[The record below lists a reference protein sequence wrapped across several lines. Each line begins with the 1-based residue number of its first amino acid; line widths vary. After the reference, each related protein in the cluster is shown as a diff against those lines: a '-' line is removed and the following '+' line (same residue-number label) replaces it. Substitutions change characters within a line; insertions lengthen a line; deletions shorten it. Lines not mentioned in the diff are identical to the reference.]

1 VRPIDI
7 QSGETAQGAFR
18 INHINTKGGLATMES
33 IFEYMQTYDF
43 ENLFFCQDK
52 ALDFKAVIAIHDT
65 TLGPATG
72 GCRMWQDYPS
82 EMDAVE
88 DALRLARGMTY
99 KYAAAGVNLGGGK
112 AVIIGDPKRTDR
124 EPVFRALGKFIN
136 RLGGKYIT
144 GEDVGT
150 TLQDME
156 YIRMETEHVV
166 TLPTYLGGAGD
177 IAPMTAYGTIRAMQA
192 CCNRVYG
199 SDSLEGKKVAIQG
212 LGAVGHNMVEQ
223 LHEIGARLTVTDIDP
238 AKVETMTARFEASAV
253 PVEAIYDVDCD
264 IFCPCALGKVINDD
278 TLSRLKCKIIC
289 GSANNQLAEE
299 RHGDRLEEA
308 GFVYAPDYITNAGG
322 TIYDTDRLGVGG
334 VSHERGKAKVARIY
348 DNMQRVFEIA
358 DRDRLPTYQAADRM
372 AEERISQIAE
382 VKKYVDHL

>member
-1 VRPIDI
+1 
-7 QSGETAQGAFR
+7 
-18 INHINTKGGLATMES
+18 MES

-43 ENLFFCQDK
+43 ENLFFCQDR
-52 ALDFKAVIAIHDT
+52 ALDFKAIIAIHDT

-112 AVIIGDPKRTDR
+112 AVIIADPKRKDR

-177 IAPMTAYGTIRAMQA
+177 IAPMTALGTIRAMQA

-199 SDSLEGKKVAIQG
+199 SDSLDGKTVAVQG
-212 LGAVGHNMVEQ
+212 LGAVGHNVVEQ
-223 LHEIGARLTVTDIDP
+223 LHELGVRLIVTDIDP
-238 AKVETMTARFEASAV
+238 AKVESMTKRFNASAV
-253 PVEAIYDVDCD
+253 KVEAIFDVDCD

-299 RHGDRLEEA
+299 RHGDRIEEV
-308 GFVYAPDYITNAGG
+308 GLVYAPDYIANAGG

-334 VSHERGKAKVARIY
+334 VSHERGKTKVARVY

-372 AEERISQIAE
+372 AEERIRQIAE
-382 VKKYVDHL
+382 VKKYVNDL

>member
-1 VRPIDI
+1 
-7 QSGETAQGAFR
+7 
-18 INHINTKGGLATMES
+18 MES
-33 IFEYMQTYDF
+33 IFEYMQQFDF

-72 GCRMWQDYPS
+72 GCRMWQDYSS
-82 EMDAVE
+82 EMDAIE

-124 EPVFRALGKFIN
+124 EPVFRALGRFIN

-177 IAPMTAYGTIRAMQA
+177 IAPMTAFGTIRAMQA

-199 SDSLEGKKVAIQG
+199 SDSLEGKQVAVQG
-212 LGAVGHNMVEQ
+212 LGAVGHNMIEQ
-223 LHEIGARLTVTDIDP
+223 LQDLGAQLTVTDIDQ
-238 AKVETMTARFEASAV
+238 AKVEAMTAGFGVSAV
-253 PVEAIYDVDCD
+253 EPEAIYDVDCD

-278 TLSRLKCKIIC
+278 SLGRLKCKIIC
-289 GSANNQLAEE
+289 GCANNQLAEE
-299 RHGDRLEEA
+299 RHGDQLEKM

-348 DNMQRVFEIA
+348 DNMQRVFAIA
-358 DRDRLPTYQAADRM
+358 DRDKLPTYQAADRM
-372 AEERISQIAE
+372 AEERIKQIAE
-382 VKKYVDHL
+382 VKKYVDDF

>member
-1 VRPIDI
+1 
-7 QSGETAQGAFR
+7 
-18 INHINTKGGLATMES
+18 
-33 IFEYMQTYDF
+33 
-43 ENLFFCQDK
+43 
-52 ALDFKAVIAIHDT
+52 
-65 TLGPATG
+65 
-72 GCRMWQDYPS
+72 
-82 EMDAVE
+82 
-88 DALRLARGMTY
+88 
-99 KYAAAGVNLGGGK
+99 
-112 AVIIGDPKRTDR
+112 VIIADPKRKDR

-177 IAPMTAYGTIRAMQA
+177 IAPMTALGTIRAMQA

-199 SDSLEGKKVAIQG
+199 SDSLDGKTVAVQG
-212 LGAVGHNMVEQ
+212 LGAVGHNVAEQ
-223 LHEIGARLTVTDIDP
+223 LHELGVRLIVTDIDP
-238 AKVETMTARFEASAV
+238 AKVESMTKRFNASAV
-253 PVEAIYDVDCD
+253 KVEAIFDVDCD

-299 RHGDRLEEA
+299 RHGDRIEEV
-308 GFVYAPDYITNAGG
+308 GLVYAPDYIANAGG

-334 VSHERGKAKVARIY
+334 VSHERGKTKVARVY

-372 AEERISQIAE
+372 AEERIRQIAE
-382 VKKYVDHL
+382 VKKYVNDL

>member
-1 VRPIDI
+1 
-7 QSGETAQGAFR
+7 
-18 INHINTKGGLATMES
+18 MES
-33 IFEYMQTYDF
+33 IFRYMEKYDY
-43 ENLFFCQDK
+43 ENLLLCQDK

-72 GCRMWQDYPS
+72 GCRMWQYHS
-82 EMDAVE
+82 EMDAIE
-88 DALRLARGMTY
+88 DALRLSRGMTY

-112 AVIIGDPKRTDR
+112 AVIIGDPKRKDR

-150 TLQDME
+150 TLNDME

-177 IAPMTAYGTIRAMQA
+177 IAPMTAFGTIRSMQA

-199 SDSLEGKKVAIQG
+199 STSLEGKRVAIQG
-212 LGAVGHNMVEQ
+212 LGAVGHNVVGQ
-223 LHEIGARLTVTDIDP
+223 LHELGAKMVVADIDP
-238 AKVETMTARFEASAV
+238 DKVDAMVKKYGVETV
-253 PVEAIYDVDCD
+253 DPQAIYDVDCD
-264 IFCPCALGKVINDD
+264 IFCPCALGAMINDN
-278 TLSRLKCKIIC
+278 TLTRLRCKIIC
-289 GSANNQLAEE
+289 GAANNQLKEE
-299 RHGDRLEEA
+299 HHGDLLEEK

-334 VSHERGKAKVARIY
+334 VSHERGKEKVSRIY
-348 DNMQRVFEIA
+348 DNMVQVFEIA
-358 DRDRLPTYQAADRM
+358 DRDEIPTYLAADRM
-372 AEERISQIAE
+372 AEERMTEIAK
-382 VKKYVDHL
+382 VKKYVDDLRP

>member
-1 VRPIDI
+1 
-7 QSGETAQGAFR
+7 
-18 INHINTKGGLATMES
+18 MES
-33 IFEYMQTYDF
+33 IFDYMQKYDF

-72 GCRMWQDYPS
+72 GCRMWLDYAS

-199 SDSLEGKKVAIQG
+199 SDAIENKRVAVQG
-212 LGAVGHNMVEQ
+212 LGAVGQNVVEQ
-223 LHEIGARLTVTDIDP
+223 LHAAGAQMVVTDIDP
-238 AKVETMTARFEASAV
+238 DKVAAMTSRYG
-253 PVEAIYDVDCD
+253 VEQTEPDDIYDIDCD
-264 IFCPCALGKVINDD
+264 IFCPCALGKVINDE
-278 TLSRLKCKIIC
+278 TLKRLKCKIIC

-299 RHGDRLEEA
+299 HHGELLEQK
-308 GFVYAPDYITNAGG
+308 GMVYAPDYITNAGG

-334 VSHERGKAKVARIY
+334 VSHERGRAKVFRIY
-348 DNMQRVFEIA
+348 ENMERVFEIA
-358 DRDRLPTYQAADRM
+358 ERDQIPTYLAADRM
-372 AEERISQIAE
+372 AEERIRQIAE
-382 VKKYVDHL
+382 VKKYVD